1 MTCESFFIIGSW
13 SDLNRKAPCATI
25 RFLHFDYPFSAFR
38 LYSWRLSSSRVSSC
52 GLSLLVFCKITTFG
66 KYIFQNV
73 IPSHLKTNELIKYDA
88 AMIPNTNNAAMIPNT
103 IRMKPRSIN
112 FSKLSCTREWKRK
125 LRISF
130 VIPLICINF
139 ATNCFCDGQTA
150 ICYIKSGEHN
160 AGVHTIWKLR

>member
-1 MTCESFFIIGSW
+1 MTCGSFLLSEVSRILIGRLRVRL
-13 SDLNRKAPCATI
+13 SDFCISTI
-25 RFLHFDYPFSAFR
+25 RFLHFDYTLGAFRVVVWARAVCRYWFSAK
-38 LYSWRLSSSRVSSC
+38 LQHSDS
-52 GLSLLVFCKITTFG
+52 
-66 KYIFQNV
+66 IFSNV
-73 IPSHLKTNELIKYDA
+73 VTSHLKTNELIKYDT
-88 AMIPNTNNAAMIPNT
+88 AMIPNTNNTAMIPNT

-160 AGVHTIWKLR
+160 TGVHTIWKLR